1 MNFFHYEIPPTAGLP
16 LHISDF
22 FPKLNSFEEK
32 LSQFIGV
39 SAVQIECSA
48 TVALVVALS
57 SIKKLSHK
65 KKVIIS
71 AYTCPWVPIAII
83 HCGLIPIV
91 CDSKKEHFD
100 FDLKKLRASLDQDVL
115 AIIPT
120 HLAGKIA
127 DIKKILPLAK
137 KNNIYVIEDAAQALG
152 ARIKKQ
158 SVGLLGDIGVF
169 SLGVGKGLSIF
180 AGGLIVAKNKK
191 LFSHIQK
198 TSTTMVQNNYF
209 AELKRT
215 VELIFYYIFY
225 RPSLLHI
232 VFGIKLRHH
241 LKKHDFIKAVGDDCS
256 FKFPIHRVGYYRKK
270 IGANAI
276 DRLNTFLSI
285 NRKKAISRMKALE
298 KIKNLK
304 VVTSKQ
310 AHETWP
316 FIVLLMPSEKI
327 RDQIIHDLWPKSLG
341 VGRLFIESIS
351 NYNYLKPYFE
361 KKDLPAGKDFAARTM
376 IISNSPWLTDKHF
389 NEIHRVLNLHLVKT

>member
-22 FPKLNSFEEK
+22 LPRAHSFEKK

-39 SAVQIECSA
+39 DEVQIECSA
-48 TVALVVALS
+48 TAALVITLLS
-57 SIKKLSHK
+57 LKKLSHK

-71 AYTCPWVPIAII
+71 EYTCPWVPIAII
-83 HCGLIPIV
+83 HCGLIPV
-91 CDSKKEHFD
+91 VSDSKKEHFD
-100 FDLKKLRASLDQDVL
+100 FDLKKLHAALDQDVL
-115 AIIPT
+115 AVIPT

-152 ARIKKQ
+152 ARIKNQ

-180 AGGLIVAKNKK
+180 AGGLIVAKNKR

-198 TSTTMVQNNYF
+198 TSSSMVQNNYLL
-209 AELKRT
+209 ELRRNI
-215 VELIFYYIFY
+215 ELVFYYIFY
-225 RPSLLHI
+225 RPSLLRF
-232 VFGIKLRHH
+232 VFGIKLRHY
-241 LKKHDFIKAVGDDCS
+241 LKENDFIKAAGDDCS
-256 FKFPIHRVGYYRKK
+256 FSFPIHRVGDYRKK

-276 DRLNTFLSI
+276 DRLNTFLQI
-285 NRKKAISRMKALE
+285 NREKAISRMKVLE
-298 KIKNLK
+298 EIKDLK
-304 VVTSKQ
+304 VLSTKQ
-310 AHETWP
+310 IYETWP

-327 RDQIIHDLWPKSLG
+327 RDQIINDLWPKSLG
-341 VGRLFIESIS
+341 VGRLFIECIS
-351 NYNYLKPYFE
+351 NYTYLKPYFE

-376 IISNSPWLTDKHF
+376 IISNSDWLTDKHF
-389 NEIHRVLNLHLVKT
+389 NEIRRVLNLHLAKT

>member
-22 FPKLNSFEEK
+22 LPRAHSFEKK

-39 SAVQIECSA
+39 DEVQIECSA
-48 TVALVVALS
+48 TAALVITLLS
-57 SIKKLSHK
+57 LKKLSHK

-83 HCGLIPIV
+83 HCGLIPV
-91 CDSKKEHFD
+91 VSDSKKEHFD
-100 FDLKKLRASLDQDVL
+100 FDLKKLHAALDQDVL
-115 AIIPT
+115 AVIPT

-152 ARIKKQ
+152 ARIKNQ

-180 AGGLIVAKNKK
+180 AGGLIVAKNKR

-198 TSTTMVQNNYF
+198 TSSSMVQNNYLL
-209 AELKRT
+209 ELRRNI
-215 VELIFYYIFY
+215 ELVFYYIFY
-225 RPSLLHI
+225 RPSLLRF
-232 VFGIKLRHH
+232 VFGIKLRHY
-241 LKKHDFIKAVGDDCS
+241 LKENDFIKAAGDDCS
-256 FKFPIHRVGYYRKK
+256 FSFPIHRVGDYRKK

-276 DRLNTFLSI
+276 DRLNTFLQI
-285 NRKKAISRMKALE
+285 NREKAISRMKVLE
-298 KIKNLK
+298 EIKDLK
-304 VVTSKQ
+304 VLSTKQ
-310 AHETWP
+310 IYETWP

-327 RDQIIHDLWPKSLG
+327 RDQIINDLWPKSLG
-341 VGRLFIESIS
+341 VGRLFIECIS
-351 NYNYLKPYFE
+351 NYTYLKPYFE

-376 IISNSPWLTDKHF
+376 IISNSDWLTDKHF
-389 NEIHRVLNLHLVKT
+389 NEIRRVLNLHLAKT

>member
-32 LSQFIGV
+32 LSRFIGV

-48 TVALVVALS
+48 TVALVVALTS
-57 SIKKLSHK
+57 LKKLSHK
-65 KKVIIS
+65 NKVIIS

-83 HCGLIPIV
+83 HCGLIPVV

-100 FDLKKLRASLDQDVL
+100 FDLKKLRTSLDQDVL

-127 DIKKILPLAK
+127 DVKKILSLAK
-137 KNNIYVIEDAAQALG
+137 RNDIYVIEDAAQALG
-152 ARIKKQ
+152 AKIKNQ

-198 TSTTMVQNNYF
+198 TSAAMVSNNYLL
-209 AELKRT
+209 ELKRAI
-215 VELIFYYIFY
+215 ELFFYYIFY
-225 RPSLLHI
+225 RPSLLRI

-256 FKFPIHRVGYYRKK
+256 FKFPIHRVGYYRKQ

-285 NRKKAISRMKALE
+285 NRKKAIARMKALE

-304 VVTSKQ
+304 VVTSKH

-316 FIVLLMPSEKI
+316 FIVLLIPSEKM

-341 VGRLFIESIS
+341 AGRLFIECIS
-351 NYNYLKPYFE
+351 NYSYLKPYFE

-389 NEIHRVLNLHLVKT
+389 SKIYRILNSHIAKA